1 MGDEKAG
8 AAEQTLQYLRRVTAE
23 LDRTRRQLR
32 EVTERALEPIAIV
45 GMACR
50 YPGGVASPEELWRLV
65 VSETDAIS
73 DFPADRGWQ
82 VDELYD
88 PDPDAPGKTYTRHG
102 GFLGDAPGFDAEFF
116 GIGPREAAAMDP
128 QQRMLLESAWEAIE
142 NAGIVP
148 GALRDGPTGV
158 FVGLMHQE
166 YFLGARADADRFG
179 GLWGV
184 GNAGSVASGRIAYH
198 LGLTGPALTVDTACS
213 SSLVAV
219 HLAVQSLRRGECTSA
234 LAAGVTVMSSPSVF
248 VEFSRQGGCSESG
261 RCRSFAAAA
270 DGTGWAEGV
279 GTIVLMR
286 LADAE
291 QQGHQV
297 LAVIRGTAVNQDGAS
312 YGLTAPNGVAQQRV
326 IADALADARLGPADI
341 DVIEAHGTGTV
352 LGDPIEAQAL
362 LDVFGPGRSPEW
374 PLYVG
379 SVKSN
384 IGHTQAAAGI
394 AGLIKMV
401 MALRHDAMPRSLH
414 IDRPTPKVDWTTG
427 PVALLE
433 QTRPWPRTSD
443 RPRRFGVSAF
453 GISGTNCHI
462 IVEDAGAAAP
472 LPETP
477 DSSEKYFSWIFSA
490 KTIPALRDQLT
501 RLHAQLADDS
511 PSTPAEL
518 ARALATTR
526 THFDQRVAVIGAD
539 RQRMAASVLAL
550 TRELDSAAV
559 RAAREGRIAFMFTGQ
574 GAQYPGMGTAL
585 DDPAFRVYT
594 ETLEQVCAAFDPYLG
609 TALISALSDPDAL
622 ESASV
627 VQPALF
633 AMEVALCRL
642 FESWGVRPDYLIGH
656 SLGEFVAAYLAGV
669 FTLDDACQVV
679 AARGRLMQSLST
691 DGAMFSIQAS
701 EAEVRASLADDAS
714 RIAIAAVN
722 GPRSVVVSGEA
733 ESVAAC
739 ADLWA
744 ARGRRTRSLQVS
756 HAFHSHYVDAILA
769 DFAAVVES
777 VHLEPPATPI
787 VSGMTGRPITAA
799 EATDPGYWVRHLRAT
814 VRFHDGI
821 RWLAGAGVT
830 HYLELG
836 PSAILTSLVD
846 ECLIGTGDE
855 ARAVAALDRKV
866 PAAQQ
871 VVAAAAALH
880 SNGVPVDWDAYYEN
894 STAGHCSLPVY
905 AFQHARFW
913 VPEIPSGVRTS
924 GITSSDNTE
933 IQRQPAASAP
943 QRWRIPAD
951 DPAPTLLEL
960 VRVEFARVLGVDDAA
975 SIDPDRS
982 LLELGIESMNAVRL
996 HKRFAALTG
1005 VELPPQFLID
1015 NPTATTVSQALLP
1028 LVERTAADMPA
1039 HSAVAGPVVAPGVV
1053 PVGMDSA
1060 MGTLTKLLS
1069 AAVAGGTTADM
1080 IGVLTAASRLR
1091 APQPARGQ
1099 RADGAVLLADG
1110 PGDTEIICVPS
1121 FLAGSGPH
1129 QFIRFASAI
1138 SALGR
1143 VRGLTLPGFGTA
1155 DSRPESWHGAIAEAA
1170 SAIAAVTG
1178 QADRVLLV
1186 GHSMGGLLANDIAI
1200 ELESRGYPVAGV
1212 IMLDTI
1218 EPNQELLDD
1227 TFAWAMGHIVRRDPD
1242 GAVINDSNLL
1252 SMGTYLDLFAQW
1264 KAPDRKELSA
1274 ASVLLAAGR
1283 TVESDPAYTWRH
1295 WDIADEALRADADHF
1310 SILEADARATAD
1322 SVLDWLARQS
1332 NRRN

>member
-1 MGDEKAG
+1 MGDETAG
-8 AAEQTLQYLRRVTAE
+8 AEQTLQYLRRVTAE

-32 EVTERALEPIAIV
+32 EATERDLEPIAIV

-50 YPGGVASPEELWRLV
+50 YPGGVASPEDLWRLV
-65 VSETDAIS
+65 VAETDAIS
-73 DFPADRGWQ
+73 DFPRDRGWP

-88 PDPDAPGKTYTRHG
+88 PDQDAPGKTYTRHG
-102 GFLGDAPGFDAEFF
+102 GFLSDAAGFDAGFF
-116 GIGPREAAAMDP
+116 GVGPREAAAMDP

-142 NAGIVP
+142 HAGIVP
-148 GALRDGPTGV
+148 GALRDGSTGV

-291 QQGHQV
+291 RHGHQV

-341 DVIEAHGTGTV
+341 DVVEAHGTGTV

-362 LDVFGPGRSPEW
+362 LDVFGPGRSAQC

-414 IDRPTPKVDWTTG
+414 IDKPTPKLDWTSG
-427 PVALLE
+427 RVALLE

-453 GISGTNCHI
+453 GISGTNCHV
-462 IVEDAGAAAP
+462 IVEEAGAAEP

-477 DSSEKYFSWIFSA
+477 GSSEKYFSWILSA
-490 KTIPALRDQLT
+490 QTIPALRDQLK
-501 RLHAQLADDS
+501 RLHTHLTDDS
-511 PSTPAEL
+511 QSTPAEL

-526 THFDQRVAVIGAD
+526 THFDQRIAVVGSD
-539 RQRMAASVLAL
+539 RQSMADSVLARA
-550 TRELDSAAV
+550 REVDSAAV
-559 RAAREGRIAFMFTGQ
+559 RAAHEGRVAFMFTGQ
-574 GAQYPGMGTAL
+574 GAQYAGMGTEL
-585 DDPAFRVYT
+585 DGPAFRVYT

-609 TALISALSDPDAL
+609 AALISALSDPDAL
-622 ESASV
+622 ASAGV

-633 AMEVALCRL
+633 AVEVALCRL
-642 FESWGVRPDYLIGH
+642 FESWGVRADYLIGH
-656 SLGEFVAAYLAGV
+656 SLGEFVAAYLADV
-669 FTLDDACQVV
+669 FTLDDACRVV

-691 DGAMFSIQAS
+691 DGAMYSIQAS
-701 EAEVRASLADDAS
+701 EAEVRASLADAS
-714 RIAIAAVN
+714 RIAVAAVN
-722 GPRSVVVSGEA
+722 GPRSVVVSGDA

-744 ARGRRTRSLQVS
+744 TRGRRTRSLRVS
-756 HAFHSHYVDAILA
+756 HAFHSHYVDAILE

-777 VHLEPPATPI
+777 VHLKPPGTPI
-787 VSGMTGRPITAA
+787 VSGMTGRPITTA
-799 EATDPGYWVRHLRAT
+799 EATDPGYWVRQLRAT

-830 HYLELG
+830 HYVELG
-836 PSAILTSLVD
+836 PSAVLTSLVD
-846 ECLIGTGDE
+846 ECLLGTGDE
-855 ARAVAALDRKV
+855 ARTVAALDREV

-880 SNGVPVDWDAYYEN
+880 SNGVPIDWDAYYEN
-894 STAGHCSLPVY
+894 STAGRCSLPVY
-905 AFQHARFW
+905 AFQHTRFW
-913 VPEIPSGVRTS
+913 VPETPSGMRTS
-924 GITSSDNTE
+924 AITSGDTE
-933 IQRQPAASAP
+933 IRLQPAAVSAP

-960 VRVEFARVLGVDDAA
+960 VRAEFARVLGVDEPA

-982 LLELGIESMNAVRL
+982 LLQLGIESMNAVRL

-1005 VELPPQFLID
+1005 AELPPPFLID
-1015 NPTATTVSQALLP
+1015 NPTATAVVRALLP
-1028 LVERTAADMPA
+1028 LVERTAAAGPA
-1039 HSAVAGPVVAPGVV
+1039 RSAATGHGVASGVVAG
-1053 PVGMDSA
+1053 MDGAS
-1060 MGTLTKLLS
+1060 GTLTTLLS
-1069 AAVAGGTTADM
+1069 VAVAEGTAADM
-1080 IGVLTAASRLR
+1080 IGILTAASRVR
-1091 APQPARGQ
+1091 APRP
-1099 RADGAVLLADG
+1099 ADGQSSDGVVLLADG
-1110 PGDTEIICVPS
+1110 PRDTEIICVPS

-1129 QFIRFASAI
+1129 QFLRFAG
-1138 SALGR
+1138 ALSDRGR
-1143 VRGLTLPGFGTA
+1143 VRGLTLPGFGNA
-1155 DSRPESWHGAIAEAA
+1155 DPRPESWQGAIAAAA
-1170 SAIAAVTG
+1170 SAIAGTTEE
-1178 QADRVLLV
+1178 ADRIVLV

-1200 ELESRGYPVAGV
+1200 ELESLGYPVSGV
-1212 IMLDTI
+1212 VMLDTI
-1218 EPNQELLDD
+1218 EPDQELLDD

-1242 GAVINDSNLL
+1242 GAVIDDGNLL
-1252 SMGTYLDLFAQW
+1252 SMGTYLDLFGQW
-1264 KAPDRKELSA
+1264 KAPDSEALSA
-1274 ASVLLAAGR
+1274 ASVLLAAAR
-1283 TVESDPAYTWRH
+1283 TVDSDPDYTWRH
-1295 WDIADEALRADADHF
+1295 WDIADEVIRVEADHF
-1310 SILEADARATAD
+1310 SMLEADARVSAD
-1322 SVLDWLARQS
+1322 SVLDWLVRQR
-1332 NRRN
+1332 NRRD